1 MKKVSAGAEAIWFEE
16 IPNVGKRIAGDF
28 KKLGFFGPQELKGKS
43 PFKLY
48 QKLCKLTR
56 FRHDPCVLDTFMAA
70 VDFMN
75 GAPAK
80 PWWRYT
86 SERKKNY
93 PNI

>member
-1 MKKVSAGAEAIWFEE
+1 MKKALCGAAANWFEE

-28 KKLGFFGPQELKGKS
+28 KKIGISHPQELKAKN

-56 FRHDPCVLDTFMAA
+56 FRHDPCVLDTFMAV

-75 GAPAK
+75 GRPAK
-80 PWWRYT
+80 PWWAFT
-86 SERKKNY
+86 AERKKKY
-93 PNI
+93 PDI